1 MLGHLLLLSKK
12 SEEKYASKFFRI
24 TQKLP
29 VFSISTLVYALLALQ
44 YSFWHS
50 RYVFIALA
58 IYFYLASTRYCLNTI
73 VSIFALTCR
82 ATLRYILYAY
92 LILCYLHSFILLYS
106 VLGDCL
112 SHIKIRDRGH
122 PICDTCIT
130 PSDMDTDNMEE
141 QQEPS

>member
-12 SEEKYASKFFRI
+12 SEEKYASKFFRNN
-24 TQKLP
+24 TKAACLFHFHP
-29 VFSISTLVYALLALQ
+29 GVLLALQ

-58 IYFYLASTRYCLNTI
+58 IFFYLASTRYCLNTI

-130 PSDMDTDNMEE
+130 PSAMDTDNMEE